1 MEKCYTVAETVKL
14 TGVKSYVLR
23 YWEEELELH
32 VGRTNLGH
40 RCYTEEDIRLILNVK
55 ELKNRGLQL
64 RAIKELLPKIS
75 CKEMLYQ
82 NVEKSEKIQMLEME
96 NAEKKGHLSET
107 ENEKE
112 VSEERKEELETEG
125 KTEAENGNGKDRNQE
140 NDKILEFQEIL
151 ERLIT
156 QELHAQKEGE
166 DRWRSLDAAIRRQ
179 QLARKEAAASLDK
192 KGKKHEKGHK

>member
-82 NVEKSEKIQMLEME
+82 NVEKSEKIQMLEIE
-96 NAEKKGHLSET
+96 NAKKKEHLSES
-107 ENEKE
+107 ENGKE
-112 VSEERKEELETEG
+112 SPEERKEKLETEG
-125 KTEAENGNGKDRNQE
+125 QIEVEDVNREDRNQE

-166 DRWRSLDAAIRRQ
+166 DRWRSLDVAIRRQ

-192 KGKKHEKGHK
+192 KGKKHEKGYK